1 MAYEILIPLEEENK
15 YLALETRYQLGG
27 QNCGTGNNEKWGI
40 YLNFTKQTKIKR
52 DGYVS
57 TQTSLYAQGNYK
69 IFIKEL
75 SRKQDKQLLAFH
87 NYVKSIQEELFV
99 AWKNNNTEEIFRL
112 INIFKEK
119 QWKNYL

>member
-1 MAYEILIPLEEENK
+1 MAYEILIPREEENE

-27 QNCGTGNNEKWGI
+27 QNWGTGNNEKRGI
-40 YLNFTKQTKIKR
+40 YLNFTKQTITHN
-52 DGYVS
+52 DGFTS
-57 TQTSLYAQGNYK
+57 TQTSLYVLGNYK

-75 SRKQDKQLLAFH
+75 TRKSDKQMLAFH

-99 AWKNNNTEEIFRL
+99 AWKDDNTEEIFRL

-119 QWKNYL
+119 Q

>member
-1 MAYEILIPLEEENK
+1 MAYEILISIENENE

-27 QNCGTGNNEKWGI
+27 QNWGTGKSEKRGI
-40 YLNFTKQTKIKR
+40 YLNFTRQTKIQR

-57 TQTSLYAQGNYK
+57 TQTSLYAPGNYK

-75 SRKQDKQLLAFH
+75 TRKSDKQLLAFH
-87 NYVKSIQEELFV
+87 NYVKSIKEELFV
-99 AWKNNNTEEIFRL
+99 AWKDHNTEEIFRL

-119 QWKNYL
+119 Q

>member
-1 MAYEILIPLEEENK
+1 MAYEILIPLEEENQ

-27 QNCGTGNNEKWGI
+27 MNWGTGNPEKRGI
-40 YLNFTKQTKIKR
+40 YLNFTKQTKIQK
-52 DGYVS
+52 DGYAS
-57 TQTSLYAQGNYK
+57 TQTSLYAPGNYK

-75 SRKQDKQLLAFH
+75 SRKSDKQLLAFH

-99 AWKNNNTEEIFRL
+99 AWKDDNHEEIFRL

-119 QWKNYL
+119 Q

>member
-1 MAYEILIPLEEENK
+1 MAYEILIPLEEENQ

-27 QNCGTGNNEKWGI
+27 MNWGTGNPEKRGI
-40 YLNFTKQTKIKR
+40 YLNFTKQTKIQK

-75 SRKQDKQLLAFH
+75 SRRSEKKIKEFH
-87 NYVKSIQEELFV
+87 DYVEQSKDILFK
-99 AWKNNNTEEIFRL
+99 AWKNDDTETIFRV
-112 INIFKEK
+112 IRYYEWN
-119 QWKNYL
+119 

>member
-1 MAYEILIPLEEENK
+1 MAYEILIPLEEENQ

-27 QNCGTGNNEKWGI
+27 MNWGTGIPEKRGI
-40 YLNFTKQTKIKR
+40 YLDFSKQTITHK
-52 DGYVS
+52 DGFTS
-57 TQTSLYAQGNYK
+57 TQTSLYVLGNYK

-75 SRKQDKQLLAFH
+75 TRKQDKQLLAFH

-99 AWKNNNTEEIFRL
+99 AWKDDNTEEIFRL

-119 QWKNYL
+119 Q

>member
-1 MAYEILIPLEEENK
+1 MAYEILIQLEKENE

-27 QNCGTGNNEKWGI
+27 INWGTGNLEKRGI
-40 YLNFTKQTKIKR
+40 YLNFTKQTIEQR
-52 DGYVS
+52 DGYTS
-57 TQTSLYAQGNYK
+57 TQTSLYAPGNYK

-75 SRKQDKQLLAFH
+75 SRKSDKQLLAFH

-99 AWKNNNTEEIFRL
+99 AWKDDNHEEIFRL

-119 QWKNYL
+119 Q

>member
-1 MAYEILIPLEEENK
+1 MAYEILIPREEENQ

-27 QNCGTGNNEKWGI
+27 QNWGTGNNEKRGI
-40 YLNFTKQTKIKR
+40 YLNFTKQTHHQR
-52 DGYVS
+52 DGYTSVE
-57 TQTSLYAQGNYK
+57 TSLYVLGNYK

-75 SRKQDKQLLAFH
+75 TRKSDKQILAFH

-99 AWKNNNTEEIFRL
+99 AWKDDNTEEIFRL

-119 QWKNYL
+119 Q

>member
-27 QNCGTGNNEKWGI
+27 RNWGTGNNEKRGI
-40 YLNFTKQTKIKR
+40 YLNLTKQTITHNN
-52 DGYVS
+52 GFTS
-57 TQTSLYAQGNYK
+57 TQTTLYALGNYK

-75 SRKQDKQLLAFH
+75 TRKSDKQLLAFH

-99 AWKNNNTEEIFRL
+99 AWKDDNIKEIFRL

-119 QWKNYL
+119 Q

>member
-27 QNCGTGNNEKWGI
+27 NWGTGKYEKRGI
-40 YLNFTKQTKIKR
+40 YLNFTRQTKIQR

-57 TQTSLYAQGNYK
+57 TQTSLYAPGNYK

-75 SRKQDKQLLAFH
+75 TRKSDKQMLAFH
-87 NYVKSIQEELFV
+87 NYVKSIKEELFV
-99 AWKNNNTEEIFRL
+99 AWKNDNTEEILRL

-119 QWKNYL
+119 Q

>member
-1 MAYEILIPLEEENK
+1 MTYEILIPLEEENQ

-27 QNCGTGNNEKWGI
+27 QNWGTGNNEKRGI
-40 YLNFTKQTKIKR
+40 YLNFTRQTKIQR

-57 TQTSLYAQGNYK
+57 TQTSLYAPGNYK

-75 SRKQDKQLLAFH
+75 TRKSDKQLLAFH
-87 NYVKSIQEELFV
+87 NYVKSIKEELFV
-99 AWKNNNTEEIFRL
+99 AWKDDNTEEIFRL

-119 QWKNYL
+119 Q

>member
-1 MAYEILIPLEEENK
+1 MAYEILIPLEEENE

-27 QNCGTGNNEKWGI
+27 QNWGTGNNEKRGI
-40 YLNFTKQTKIKR
+40 YLNFTIQTKTKR

-57 TQTSLYAQGNYK
+57 TQTSLYAPGNYK

-75 SRKQDKQLLAFH
+75 TRKSDKQLLAFH

-99 AWKNNNTEEIFRL
+99 AWKDDNTEEILRL

-119 QWKNYL
+119 Q